1 MISRFF
7 RGLVAAT
14 ALVAGVATV
23 AEAQMSSPSRF
34 GIKAGVALPMGTFGD
49 AAGLG
54 IHAGAHLGFP
64 MTDNLGLRFDA
75 DYGYYS
81 GEGAVDKVTLLGG
94 VANLM
99 LNIPTESGFKPYVFG
114 GLGAYSWESPSG
126 FGVAFD
132 GATELAFN
140 VGAGYDFTMG
150 SRSWFTEL
158 RFLSIQRDG
167 DALNTL
173 PIVIGMRF

>member
-114 GLGAYSWESPSG
+114 GLGFYNWKFDRGTLPS
-126 FGVAFD
+126 VDASD
-132 GATELAFN
+132 LAFN